1 MTTRG
6 KIRANEEWA
15 FSAESSLSKTLLAG
29 FGFVGFGSCPKTN
42 RSAVKSSYIVL
53 SDIAMYDGSFDEKV
67 AVVILSNSLRR
78 SSALAVSEK
87 IFAIAD
93 ELGVLPETVEAGVAI
108 SEGALAGAG
117 FCVGDL
123 ARAGALIVY
132 DMSAESGVVGSGA
145 GAGKGASGEC
155 GVDDRG
161 AGGAG
166 GAVALFAPG
175 AFFIRG
181 IRAGVN
187 PSFPVFLRYG
197 YCEAFDLYCEAAEC
211 SRMFYGQLFSELSVL
226 AQKAQ
231 LQGKYSREQMNSV
244 LIGVLKG
251 LTFGRFDSLFSDND
265 LEMMLSE
272 NGGMP
277 FGVVHRENLEASYM
291 AQRIVDELKPS
302 IFQTERIDAA
312 REMAFD
318 FQKGYYFLGASL
330 SKENPK
336 LSSAPKMVAFFS
348 ELLAFVEER
357 DGTNFGVSEVTSYV
371 EELGER
377 TGLKEL
383 HAAYVQGVDWEDL
396 EGVF

>member
-1 MTTRG
+1 MTTQG
-6 KIRANEEWA
+6 KIRANEEWT

-29 FGFVGFGSCPKTN
+29 LGFVGFGSCPKTN

-132 DMSAESGVVGSGA
+132 DMSAE
-145 GAGKGASGEC
+145 
-155 GVDDRG
+155 G

-166 GAVALFAPG
+166 GAGALFAPG

-181 IRAGVN
+181 IRAGVT

-277 FGVVHRENLEASYM
+277 FGVVHRENLEASYT

-318 FQKGYYFLGASL
+318 FQKGYYFLGTSL

>member
-1 MTTRG
+1 MTTQG

-29 FGFVGFGSCPKTN
+29 LGFVGFGSCPKTN

-53 SDIAMYDGSFDEKV
+53 SDIATYDGSFDEKV

-93 ELGVLPETVEAGVAI
+93 ELGVLPEGVEAGVAI

-132 DMSAESGVVGSGA
+132 DMSAE
-145 GAGKGASGEC
+145 
-155 GVDDRG
+155 G

-166 GAVALFAPG
+166 ALFAPG

-277 FGVVHRENLEASYM
+277 FGVVHRENLEASYT

-318 FQKGYYFLGASL
+318 FQKGYYFLGTSL